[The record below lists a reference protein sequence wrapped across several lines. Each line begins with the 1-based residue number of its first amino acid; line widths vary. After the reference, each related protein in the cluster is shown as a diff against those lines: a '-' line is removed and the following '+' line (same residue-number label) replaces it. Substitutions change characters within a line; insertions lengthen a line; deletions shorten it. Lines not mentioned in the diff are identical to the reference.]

1 MGQEKRMKTE
11 YLPFTE
17 EMIPEAGKLLA
28 QRHACNRTKL
38 PLLPARFED
47 PLIATK
53 AVEVLWQKKLKNGY
67 AALRDRKLIAYL
79 LGEHVTQ
86 DWGRCGYVYLPGY
99 ALAEDENTVT
109 LQDLYALLGDD
120 WVKKGCFS
128 HYLYISAADTDAIA
142 ALFDLGFG
150 KERVDALMDFH
161 SLKIPEVEEPAGV
174 MIRKA
179 GAGDNAY
186 LGSLSDVIFS
196 ALAKAPYWHP
206 TVPED
211 WDDLREGWSELADDK
226 DWTVWLALKNEE
238 ALGTIGFRPEPEEDT
253 QMLASPRTIYL
264 SVAATKP
271 QARGRGI
278 NTFLTWHGLKQV
290 SQEGYEICY
299 TNWIS
304 PNLLASRFWP
314 RFGFKDVAYR
324 LAKKVNPMI
333 AWAKDE

>member
-1 MGQEKRMKTE
+1 MKTK

-17 EMIPEAGKLLA
+17 SMLPNAGRLLA
-28 QRHACNRTKL
+28 ERHARHRKSL

-47 PLIATK
+47 PQIATK
-53 AVEVLWQKKLKNGY
+53 AVEALWHKKLKNGY
-67 AALRDRKLIAYL
+67 AAFRDGKMIAYL
-79 LGEHVTQ
+79 IGETTTQ
-86 DWGRCGYVYLPGY
+86 PWGRSGYVYLPGY
-99 ALAEDENTVT
+99 ALAEGESPAVM
-109 LQDLYALLGDD
+109 QDLYAMIGDE
-120 WVKKGCFS
+120 WVKTGHFN
-128 HYLYISAADTDAIA
+128 HYLYISAADKSIVD

-150 KERVDALMDFH
+150 KERVDALMAF
-161 SLKIPEVEEPAGV
+161 SALCIPDVEEPSDV
-174 MIRKA
+174 TIRKA
-179 GAGDNAY
+179 GKGDNAY
-186 LGSLSDVIFS
+186 LGSLSNVIFR

-211 WDDLREGWSELADDK
+211 WDELREGWAELADEK
-226 DWTVWLALKNEE
+226 DWTVWLALDKDEDK
-238 ALGTIGFRPEPEEDT
+238 ALGTVGFTEQRESEID
-253 QMLASPRTIYL
+253 MLTSPRTSYL

-278 NTFLTWHGLKQV
+278 NTALAWHGLK
-290 SQEGYEICY
+290 ETHNDGYEVCY

-324 LAKKVNPMI
+324 VAKKVSPMI